1 MAARRSPMQFVGNKL
16 RAGNHKHIIRP
27 MDKNTYRSPVYTIC
41 FLALAGMFSAVN
53 AQKVTLDYYF
63 NHETRKTAGGHI
75 ERYHYTWEDR
85 SNTGFSILGDAFRRA
100 GAQPDTLDKAPN
112 ANNLKG
118 TSIYIIVD
126 PDTKKETADPKYIE
140 TKEIN
145 AIDAWV
151 RRGGVLVMLANDS
164 ANVEMLH
171 FNNLAARFGM
181 HFNEDMQN
189 HVTDDQ
195 HFGDGAINTAN
206 CPIFKTA
213 HKLFMKDACSIGIK
227 YPAVEVLKNS
237 TGAVIIAMA
246 KYGKGT
252 VLAVGDPW
260 LYNEYTNG
268 RLPADFEND
277 KAANDLVGWLIAQV
291 PGK

>member
-1 MAARRSPMQFVGNKL
+1 MS
-16 RAGNHKHIIRP
+16 
-27 MDKNTYRSPVYTIC
+27 YRFWIACLLTS
-41 FLALAGMFSAVN
+41 GMFGSAC

-63 NHETRKTAGGHI
+63 NHETRKTADGHVV
-75 ERYHYTWEDR
+75 RYHYTWEDG
-85 SNTGFSILGDAFRRA
+85 SNNGFSILGGAFKRA
-100 GAQPDTLDKAPN
+100 GAQLDTLDRPPN
-112 ANNLKG
+112 AANLKS
-118 TSIYIIVD
+118 TAVYIIVD
-126 PDTKKETADPKYIE
+126 PDTRKETADPKFIE

-151 RRGGVLVMLANDS
+151 KRGGVLVILANDS

-181 HFNEDMQN
+181 HFNEDIQN

-195 HFGDGAINTAN
+195 HFEDGAISTVDN
-206 CPIFKTA
+206 PLFRTA
-213 HKLFMKDACSIGIK
+213 HKIFMKDACSIGLK
-227 YPAVEVLKNS
+227 YPATAMLKNS
-237 TGAVIIAMA
+237 SGAVVIAMA

-268 RLPADFEND
+268 RLPAGFEND
-277 KAANDLVGWLIAQV
+277 KAANDVAEWLLSRV
-291 PGK
+291 PKK

>member
-1 MAARRSPMQFVGNKL
+1 MRCKFSFLVL
-16 RAGNHKHIIRP
+16 
-27 MDKNTYRSPVYTIC
+27 
-41 FLALAGMFSAVN
+41 LALAGTLSSLY

-63 NHETRKTAGGHI
+63 NHETHKTAGGKI
-75 ERYHYTWEDR
+75 ERYHYTWEDK
-85 SNTGFSILGDAFRRA
+85 SNTGFSTLGDAFIKA
-100 GAQPDTLDKAPN
+100 GGQLDTLGKAPN
-112 ANNLKG
+112 AANLKRTG
-118 TSIYIIVD
+118 VYIIVD
-126 PDTKKETADPKYIE
+126 PDTRKETADPKFIE

-151 RRGGVLVMLANDS
+151 KRGGVLVMLANDS

-189 HVTDDQ
+189 HVTDDR
-195 HFGDGAINTAN
+195 HFEDGAISTADN
-206 CPIFKTA
+206 PVLKTA
-213 HKLFMKDACSIGIK
+213 HKIFMKDACSIGLK
-227 YPAVEVLKNS
+227 YPATAVLKNS
-237 TGAVIIAMA
+237 SGAVIIAMA

-268 RLPADFEND
+268 RLPAGFEND
-277 KAANDLVGWLIAQV
+277 KAANDIAEWLLAQA
-291 PGK
+291 PKK

>member
-1 MAARRSPMQFVGNKL
+1 MKIKR
-16 RAGNHKHIIRP
+16 
-27 MDKNTYRSPVYTIC
+27 C
-41 FLALAGMFSAVN
+41 FLTILALPVIFNAVQ

-63 NHETRKTAGGHI
+63 NHETRKTAGGKL

-85 SNTGFSILGDAFRRA
+85 SNSGFSILGDAFKRA
-100 GAQPDTLDKAPN
+100 GAQLDTLDKAPT
-112 ANNLKG
+112 AGNLKG
-118 TSIYIIVD
+118 TDVYIIVD
-126 PDTKKETADPKYIE
+126 PDTKKETADPKFIE
-140 TKEIN
+140 PKEIN

-151 RRGGVLVMLANDS
+151 KHGGILVMLANDS

-189 HVTDDQ
+189 HVTDDR
-195 HFGDGAINTAN
+195 HFDDGAINTTGI
-206 CPIFKTA
+206 PIFKTA
-213 HKLFMKDACSIGIK
+213 HKIFMKDACSIGLK
-227 YPAVEVLKNS
+227 YPATAVLKNS
-237 TGAVIIAMA
+237 SGAVIIAMA

-268 RLPADFEND
+268 RLPAGFEND
-277 KAANDLVGWLIAQV
+277 KAANDIAEWLLAQA
-291 PGK
+291 PRK